1 VTEGGVSL
9 GPVVG
14 GGVVGAT
21 DDVGVGVREG
31 ATRVLVADRVTDG
44 GTRLAVGVGVGG
56 GVRVGVMT
64 TTGGTKIDLP
74 T

>member
-1 VTEGGVSL
+1 VTRDGVSL

-31 ATRVLVADRVTDG
+31 ATLVAVTVGDG
-44 GTRLAVGVGVGG
+44 GTRLAVGRGVTEGM
-56 GVRVGVMT
+56 RVGVIT
-64 TTGGTKIDLP
+64 VTGGT
-74 T
+74 